1 MDENPPPTA
10 SHVSAARR
18 VTIAGACGAVAF
30 ALTWVLVP
38 WQVAL
43 LAGWDAAAALYVAWI
58 WVSLR
63 HKDAEVTR
71 ELATTEDSSRTAS
84 DFMLIS
90 ASVAN
95 LIGVGFALLEAS
107 SKSGAVQAVI
117 TAIAIL
123 GVALSWIAVNTV
135 FALRYAH
142 LYYGDVPGGITF
154 NDDDPPTYAEFA
166 YLAFTIGMTYQVSD
180 TAVTARPIRRAV
192 LRHALLS
199 YLFGVFVLAVTIN
212 FVAGLL
218 TP

>member
-1 MDENPPPTA
+1 MDGNPPPTA

-18 VTIAGACGAVAF
+18 VTIAGATGGLAF

-43 LAGWDAAAALYVAWI
+43 LAGWDAAAALYIAWI
-58 WVSLR
+58 WLSLR

-71 ELATTEDSSRTAS
+71 ELATSEDSSRTAA

-95 LIGVGFALLEAS
+95 LIGVGFALLEAA

-117 TAIAIL
+117 TAIALL

-142 LYYGDVPGGITF
+142 LYYGDVPGGISF

-180 TAVTARPIRRAV
+180 TAVTARAIRRSV

>member
-1 MDENPPPTA
+1 MDGNPPPTA

-18 VTIAGACGAVAF
+18 VTIAGVAGGLAF
-30 ALTWVLVP
+30 VLTWALVP

-43 LAGWDAAAALYVAWI
+43 LAGWDAAAALYVAWV
-58 WVSLR
+58 WLSLR
-63 HKDAEVTR
+63 HMDAEVTR
-71 ELATTEDSSRTAS
+71 E
-84 DFMLIS
+84 FMLIS

-117 TAIAIL
+117 TAIALL

-142 LYYGDVPGGITF
+142 LYYGDVPGGISF
-154 NDDDPPTYAEFA
+154 NDDDPPTYAEFV

-180 TAVTARPIRRAV
+180 TAVTARPIRRSV

>member
-1 MDENPPPTA
+1 MDENRRPAA
-10 SHVSAARR
+10 SHVTAARR
-18 VTIAGACGAVAF
+18 VTIAGAVGGLAF

-43 LAGWDAAAALYVAWI
+43 LAGWDAAAAVYIAWI
-58 WVSLR
+58 WLSLR

-71 ELATTEDSSRTAS
+71 EIATSEDSSRTAA

-90 ASVAN
+90 ASLAN
-95 LIGVGFALLEAS
+95 LVGVGFALLEAS
-107 SKSGAVQAVI
+107 SKSGAVQAAI
-117 TAIAIL
+117 TAIALL

-142 LYYGDVPGGITF
+142 LYYGDVPGGISF

-180 TAVTARPIRRAV
+180 TAVTARTIRRSV

-199 YLFGVFVLAVTIN
+199 YLFGVVVLAVTIN

>member
-1 MDENPPPTA
+1 MDGNRPTA
-10 SHVSAARR
+10 ASRVSAARR
-18 VTIAGACGAVAF
+18 VTVAGAAGGVAF

-43 LAGWDAAAALYVAWI
+43 LAGWDAAAALYIAWI
-58 WVSLR
+58 WLSLR

-71 ELATTEDSSRTAS
+71 ELATSEDSSRTAA

-117 TAIAIL
+117 TAIALL

-142 LYYGDVPGGITF
+142 LYYGDVPGGISF

-180 TAVTARPIRRAV
+180 TAVTARAIRRSV

>member
-1 MDENPPPTA
+1 MDGNPPPTA

-18 VTIAGACGAVAF
+18 VTIAGVAGGLAF
-30 ALTWVLVP
+30 VLTWALVP

-43 LAGWDAAAALYVAWI
+43 LAGWDAAAALYVAWV
-58 WVSLR
+58 WLSLR
-63 HKDAEVTR
+63 HMDAEVTR
-71 ELATTEDSSRTAS
+71 ELATSEDSSRTAA

-107 SKSGAVQAVI
+107 SKSGAVQAAI
-117 TAIAIL
+117 TAIALL

-142 LYYGDVPGGITF
+142 LYYGDVPGGISF
-154 NDDDPPTYAEFA
+154 NDDDPPTYAEFV

-180 TAVTARPIRRAV
+180 TAVTARPIRRSV

>member
-1 MDENPPPTA
+1 MDRNRPTAA

-18 VTIAGACGAVAF
+18 VTIAGAAGGVAF

-58 WVSLR
+58 WLSLR

-71 ELATTEDSSRTAS
+71 ELATSEDSSRTAA

-107 SKSGAVQAVI
+107 SKSGAVQAAI
-117 TAIAIL
+117 TAIALL

-142 LYYGDVPGGITF
+142 LYYGDVPGGISF
-154 NDDDPPTYAEFA
+154 NDEDPPTYAEFA

-180 TAVTARPIRRAV
+180 TAVTARPIRRSV

>member
-1 MDENPPPTA
+1 MDGNPPPTA

-18 VTIAGACGAVAF
+18 VTIAGAAGALAF

-58 WVSLR
+58 WLSLR

-71 ELATTEDSSRTAS
+71 ELATSEDSSRTAA

-95 LIGVGFALLEAS
+95 LIGVGFALLEAA

-117 TAIAIL
+117 TAIALL

-142 LYYGDVPGGITF
+142 LYYGDVPGGISF

-180 TAVTARPIRRAV
+180 TAVTARAIRRSV

>member
-1 MDENPPPTA
+1 MDGNRPTAA

-18 VTIAGACGAVAF
+18 VTIAGATGVLAF
-30 ALTWVLVP
+30 TLTWVLVP

-43 LAGWDAAAALYVAWI
+43 LAGWDAAAALYIAWI
-58 WVSLR
+58 WLSLR
-63 HKDAEVTR
+63 HKDAEVTK
-71 ELATTEDSSRTAS
+71 ELATSEDSSRTAA
-84 DFMLIS
+84 DFMLIC

-95 LIGVGFALLEAS
+95 LVGVGFALLEAS

-117 TAIAIL
+117 TAIALL

-142 LYYGDVPGGITF
+142 LYYGDVPGGISF

-180 TAVTARPIRRAV
+180 TAVTARAIRRSV

>member
-1 MDENPPPTA
+1 MDGNGPKAT

-18 VTIAGACGAVAF
+18 VTIAGAAGAVAF

-43 LAGWDAAAALYVAWI
+43 LAGWDAAAALYVAWV
-58 WVSLR
+58 WLSLR

-71 ELATTEDSSRTAS
+71 ELATSEDSSRTAA

-117 TAIAIL
+117 TAIALL

-142 LYYGDVPGGITF
+142 LYYGDVPGGISF
-154 NDDDPPTYAEFA
+154 NDDDPPTYAELA
-166 YLAFTIGMTYQVSD
+166 YLALTIGMTYQVSD
-180 TAVTARPIRRAV
+180 TAVTARPIRRSV

-212 FVAGLL
+212 FLAGLL